1 MFRKSKTR
9 TAMAVLA
16 LGVASAAQAA
26 WADSALDQ
34 GFSARSLGMGASLR
48 GAATGSAAPL
58 NPAGVA
64 LVKAYAL
71 EGSYGYRPDDG
82 ETQVTASVADSTS
95 RVAMALYYSYVTASK
110 DMLLDDAAG
119 MRTGTVDRTRHEVG
133 ASTAFPISDKFALG
147 VTPKYASYVT
157 TLADPS
163 TTAQTTLADQGRFN
177 LDIGGVIALM
187 PRLTLGLVGYNLLAH
202 DTEYPRAV
210 GGGLAF
216 GLGASALVTLDTV
229 VDLTSTADQ
238 HATGDERRVK
248 VSGGAEVVLANL
260 YPVRAGAIWNSY
272 NSDVYITGG
281 LGYQSDRVGL
291 DVAVRQKVEGGSE
304 TVGIVA
310 LKFFLPTSDTSQPSY
325 IE

>member
-1 MFRKSKTR
+1 MFRNLKTR
-9 TAMAVLA
+9 AAMAVVA
-16 LGVASAAQAA
+16 LGVASAASAA
-26 WADSALDQ
+26 WADSALET

-95 RVAMALYYSYVTASK
+95 RVAMALYYSYTTASK
-110 DMLLDDAAG
+110 DTPLSDAMG
-119 MRTGTVDRTRHEVG
+119 VRTGTVDRTRHEVG
-133 ASTAFPISDKFALG
+133 ASTAFPVSDKFALG

-157 TLADPS
+157 TLSDP
-163 TTAQTTLADQGRFN
+163 TTTQKTTLADQGRFN
-177 LDIGGVIALM
+177 LDIGGVIAIA

-202 DTEYPRAV
+202 DAEYPRAV
-210 GGGLAF
+210 GGGLAL
-216 GLGASALVTLDTV
+216 GLGAAALVTLDTV
-229 VDLTSTADQ
+229 VDFTSTADS
-238 HATGDERRVK
+238 HATGDDRRVK

-260 YPVRAGAIWNSY
+260 YPIRAGAIWSSY
-272 NSDVYITGG
+272 NSDVYVTGG

-291 DVAVRQKVEGGSE
+291 DFAIRQKVEGGSE

-310 LKFFLPTSDTSQPSY
+310 LKFFLPTDQTQQPSY